1 MVLGSDKAGR
11 WKFTVSLSEKIKDH
25 RAMAKLKLALIPP
38 LKSIIKLGSNSKCI
52 QTQPGEEVTQQ
63 ELPAAVGSAAEQ
75 I

>member
-1 MVLGSDKAGR
+1 MVPGGDKAGR
-11 WKFTVSLSEKIKDH
+11 WKFTVSLCEKIKDH

-38 LKSIIKLGSNSKCI
+38 LKSIIKLASNRKCI

-63 ELPAAVGSAAEQ
+63 EPPAAVGSAAEQ